1 MRQVARSA
9 LWFVLVPVPVSYGV
23 PTALGNW
30 LPDSASASGGWRAF
44 GAVVAAIGTT
54 ALLTCFVDFIRQG
67 FGTPAPNE
75 PPRKLVVARLYRYSR
90 NPMYLSVLLTI
101 IGEGIF
107 WASWI
112 IVGYAAVLGF
122 ALHGWIVAIEEPQLR
137 KRFGDQYESYRSRV
151 PRWLGLPRRME
162 LHCKGMHLSGFAR
175 R

>member
-1 MRQVARSA
+1 
-9 LWFVLVPVPVSYGV
+9 L
-23 PTALGNW
+23 
-30 LPDSASASGGWRAF
+30 

-67 FGTPAPNE
+67 FGTPAPYE
-75 PPRKLVVARLYRYSR
+75 PPRELVVARLYRYSR

-112 IVGYAAVLGF
+112 IVGYAALLGF

-151 PRWLGLPRRME
+151 PRWLGLPRRT
-162 LHCKGMHLSGFAR
+162 A
-175 R
+175 